1 MILESAWHST
11 LRNIK
16 FNMKLILITL
26 LMTHI
31 TMVSVTLYL
40 HRSQS
45 HKGVEFHPALNH
57 FFRLWLW
64 LTTGMNTKAWVA
76 VHRKHHQTTDV
87 EGDPHSPHVFGL
99 KTIMTSGMKLYND
112 PCRSAEFVMKYG
124 AGTPRDW
131 IERRL
136 YTPYP
141 ILGLFLMLAIDLLLF
156 GAWGLLVWAV
166 QVAWIPVV
174 AGSLINGL
182 GHWWGYR
189 NGETRDHSHNISP
202 IGIVVA
208 GEELHNNHHLNP
220 ASPKF
225 SRKPWEFDM
234 GWMYIKS
241 LEKLKLATIKRF

>member
-1 MILESAWHST
+1 MGIILS
-11 LRNIK
+11 
-16 FNMKLILITL
+16 TL
-26 LMTHI
+26 LMTHV
-31 TMVSVTLYL
+31 TMACVTLYL

-45 HKGVEFHPALNH
+45 HKGIQFHPALAH
-57 FFRLWLW
+57 AMRFWLW

-99 KTIMTSGMKLYND
+99 LTVITTGMKLYNT
-112 PCRSAEFVMKYG
+112 PCRSADFVMKYG

-141 ILGLFLMLAIDLLLF
+141 ILGLFIMLSFDLLLF

-166 QVAWIPVV
+166 QVAWIPVA

-189 NGETRDHSHNISP
+189 NGETKDFSRNISP
-202 IGIVVA
+202 IGIIVA
-208 GEELHNNHHLNP
+208 GEELHNNHHLDP

-225 SRKPWEFDM
+225 SRKPWEFDIA
-234 GWMYIKS
+234 WMYIQI
-241 LEKLKLATIKRF
+241 LRTVGLAKLRSS

>member
-1 MILESAWHST
+1 
-11 LRNIK
+11 
-16 FNMKLILITL
+16 MKLILITL

-64 LTTGMNTKAWVA
+64 LTTGMNTRAWVA

-174 AGSLINGL
+174 AGGLINGL

-241 LEKLKLATIKRF
+241 LEKLKLATIIRF